1 MTKETLMIKINKTN
15 LILSILFSI
24 MTCVLIRDLIN
35 NLDSI
40 VQLRLDFLFTF
51 MMVTTILNG
60 IIAIY
65 FLVQSVD

>member
-1 MTKETLMIKINKTN
+1 MNKTN

-40 VQLRLDFLFTF
+40 VQHKLNYLVVLLVLEI
-51 MMVTTILNG
+51 VTYGCISV
-60 IIAIY
+60 Y
-65 FLVQSVD
+65 FGSRINRK

>member
-1 MTKETLMIKINKTN
+1 MNKTN

-40 VQLRLDFLFTF
+40 VQHKLNYLVVLLVLEI
-51 MMVTTILNG
+51 VTYSCISF
-60 IIAIY
+60 Y
-65 FLVQSVD
+65 FGSNVQRK